1 LGFGR
6 TLKIFITLLPSF
18 VVYYFDRKKFL
29 GSDKLTP
36 QDYERMRAH
45 ARRMVNRFIELGP
58 AFVKLGQLLSVR
70 SDILPQP
77 YIDEFARLQ
86 DQVPQAPFEQIERE
100 LNEEYGDYRKVFD
113 SFEPVA
119 INAASL
125 GQVHEATYRGRK
137 VVVKVL
143 RPNVERI
150 LEEDVES
157 IRQLLPFMSLLFG
170 TGFIA
175 SFEAALEQ
183 FYETARQEMD
193 YRKEAQNMK
202 ILKQSL
208 SDYAYVVVPNLYEE
222 VSTRRVL
229 VMERVDGIKITDVER
244 IRSLGIDTRAL
255 ARKISRLYLSMVL
268 RMEIFHADPHPG
280 NLAVTTDGRI
290 VLYDYGMVGSMSREM
305 RDNLMWLYMALA
317 ERNPSEI
324 REALI
329 ELGVLD
335 PFANTYIIERA
346 IEMAL
351 SEMQGIRISEADIRM
366 LMYVA
371 NRVIYRFPFRLPKE
385 LVLYLRMGL
394 LLDSLCRT
402 LDPDFNFLNVLPSLF
417 REEGLYREY
426 YISRLRRTFKRV
438 LRAIDVQLSLPS
450 LMQEYYQLEIERARS
465 RRGYVQLVGAFLLGI
480 IMAGV
485 IFYLF
490 HIR

>member
-1 LGFGR
+1 
-6 TLKIFITLLPSF
+6 
-18 VVYYFDRKKFL
+18 
-29 GSDKLTP
+29 
-36 QDYERMRAH
+36 
-45 ARRMVNRFIELGP
+45 
-58 AFVKLGQLLSVR
+58 
-70 SDILPQP
+70 
-77 YIDEFARLQ
+77 
-86 DQVPQAPFEQIERE
+86 
-100 LNEEYGDYRKVFD
+100 
-113 SFEPVA
+113 
-119 INAASL
+119 
-125 GQVHEATYRGRK
+125 
-137 VVVKVL
+137 
-143 RPNVERI
+143 
-150 LEEDVES
+150 
-157 IRQLLPFMSLLFG
+157 
-170 TGFIA
+170 
-175 SFEAALEQ
+175 
-183 FYETARQEMD
+183 
-193 YRKEAQNMK
+193 
-202 ILKQSL
+202 
-208 SDYAYVVVPNLYEE
+208 
-222 VSTRRVL
+222 
-229 VMERVDGIKITDVER
+229 
-244 IRSLGIDTRAL
+244 
-255 ARKISRLYLSMVL
+255 
-268 RMEIFHADPHPG
+268 
-280 NLAVTTDGRI
+280 
-290 VLYDYGMVGSMSREM
+290 
-305 RDNLMWLYMALA
+305 MWLYMALA
-317 ERNPSEI
+317 DRNPSEI